1 MKLIGE
7 SSLDKLLALF
17 PTRLSFTDDSLRKS
31 QVSCT
36 HALLVSVSCIFIE
49 IFSNVWRELF
59 KRIICRFER
68 DQLGKDELVDGLEEK
83 FYSGIDYGK
92 D

>member
-1 MKLIGE
+1 
-7 SSLDKLLALF
+7 
-17 PTRLSFTDDSLRKS
+17 
-31 QVSCT
+31 
-36 HALLVSVSCIFIE
+36 VSVSCIFIE
-49 IFSNVWRELF
+49 IFRNVWRELF
-59 KRIICRFER
+59 KSIIRRFGK